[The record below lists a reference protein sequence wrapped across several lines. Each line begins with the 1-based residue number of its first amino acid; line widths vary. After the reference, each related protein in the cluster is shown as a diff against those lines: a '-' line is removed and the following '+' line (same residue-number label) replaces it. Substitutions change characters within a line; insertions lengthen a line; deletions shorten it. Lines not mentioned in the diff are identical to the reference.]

1 MRNIQLLEEIGFELD
16 SETKRV
22 LEILEK
28 EPEVNEKFLAQA
40 LGTKINTVRKALYKL
55 MHSGFVSYKK
65 KRDKD
70 KQWWY
75 LYYWTLNP
83 RRIKDVWV
91 QHMKKE
97 LKKREG
103 ELKTE
108 QGNEFE
114 CERGC
119 KKFDYNE
126 ALESEFKCPYCDS
139 GMVEVDTSEEVE
151 TLKKEIEEI
160 EEELKQKVKDAEEG
174 KPENS

>member
-1 MRNIQLLEEIGFELD
+1 MKNVRLLEEIGFELD
-16 SETKRV
+16 SKTKRV

-40 LGTKINTVRKALYKL
+40 LGTKINAIRKSLYKL

-83 RRIKDVWV
+83 RRIKDVWI
-91 QHMKKE
+91 QH
-97 LKKREG
+97 KKRELEKREK

-108 QGNEFE
+108 KGLEFE

-119 KKFDYNE
+119 KKYNYSE
-126 ALESEFKCPYCDS
+126 ALEHEFKCPYCDS
-139 GMVEVDTSEEVE
+139 GMVQLDNEEEVE
-151 TLKKEIEEI
+151 NIKREIEEI
-160 EEELKQKVKDAEEG
+160 ENELNKKSGEKRTG
-174 KPENS
+174 S